1 MFEFLHASVSAS
13 MLNAV
18 RLL

>member
-1 MFEFLHASVSAS
+1 MFEFLHTSVSAS